1 MWAVIFTGVSISR
14 KTQKRGDLMRGK
26 FITIEGPDG
35 AGKTTQVKKIS
46 DFLKCKGYKVLV
58 TREPGGTSLGEKL
71 REVVLTLE
79 GESPVSEAEA
89 LIYAASRAQLVKKV
103 INPALERG
111 NIVLC
116 DRFVDSSLA
125 YQGWARGL
133 GIRELTDINGWFLKD
148 TWPDLTMILDVD
160 PAQSMKRLRGEKDR
174 LEKEAL
180 DFHKKVREGFLKVH
194 SMYPHRIKKVDA
206 SQNPKQV
213 FETILFEIKKSG
225 IIKI

>member
-1 MWAVIFTGVSISR
+1 
-14 KTQKRGDLMRGK
+14 MRGK

-35 AGKTTQVKKIS
+35 AGKTTQVRKITNYLDS
-46 DFLKCKGYKVLV
+46 IGYKVLV
-58 TREPGGTSLGEKL
+58 TREPGGTSLGERL
-71 REVVLTLE
+71 REMVLTLK
-79 GESPVSEAEA
+79 GESPVPEAEA

-133 GIRELTDINGWFLKD
+133 GIQELTNINGWFLKD
-148 TWPDLTMILDVD
+148 TWPDLTVILDVD
-160 PAQSMKRLRGEKDR
+160 PAQSLKRLRGKKDR
-174 LEKEAL
+174 LEKETLA
-180 DFHKKVREGFLKVH
+180 FHQRVREGFLKVH
-194 SMYPHRIKKVDA
+194 SMYPNRTTIVDA
-206 SQNPKQV
+206 SQCPEQV

-225 IIKI
+225 IINI